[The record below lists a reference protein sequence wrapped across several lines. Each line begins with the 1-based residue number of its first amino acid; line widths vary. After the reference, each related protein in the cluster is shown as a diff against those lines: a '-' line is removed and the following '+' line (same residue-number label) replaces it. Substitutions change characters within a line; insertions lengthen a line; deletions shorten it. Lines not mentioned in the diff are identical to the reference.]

1 MAPLRVVPVKSPS
14 WTSKIIC
21 SFFLCSLFLVYNNSL
36 LLVVVIFR
44 SCSTL
49 YVLAWQTQRQ
59 TGSCPS
65 RNPSSNQNA
74 SLQSKTF
81 KESTE
86 ISSSSSTGTSGY
98 QEKGKPSPFDSEKST
113 TLEYSPAYSSMEED
127 SNCFDIGEEFSSL
140 RIDDIASF
148 LHLANYKSKN
158 LTMPADERKEINGS
172 FPGSGKCE

>member
-1 MAPLRVVPVKSPS
+1 MKSPS
-14 WTSKIIC
+14 WTAKNIC
-21 SFFLCSLFLVYNNSL
+21 SFFLCSLFLVYSNSL

-65 RNPSSNQNA
+65 RNPSNQNA
-74 SLQSKTF
+74 SLQSKTC
-81 KESTE
+81 KESAKM
-86 ISSSSSTGTSGY
+86 SSSSSTGTSGY
-98 QEKGKPSPFDSEKST
+98 QKKGKPSPFDSEKST
-113 TLEYSPAYSSMEED
+113 TLKYSPADSSMEED
-127 SNCFDIGEEFSSL
+127 SNCFDIGVEFSSL
-140 RIDDIASF
+140 GIHDIVSF

-158 LTMPADERKEINGS
+158 LNMPADERKEINGS